1 VGDGFVVYGSQGI
14 TDNLLLTEAFISDDR
29 GHTEHDGYTKQSSAS
44 ASDRV
49 QTGDFIR
56 LGDVKLSSIWW
67 WFIDKDKSDS
77 RLFCD
82 RRFADQDAFPT
93 GCMAVGEQVG
103 ANVTQLCSKTRLFLQ
118 AEVVEYV
125 DDVQI
130 VRITNSLPNWIRG
143 IASSPFPRDGKSH

>member
-1 VGDGFVVYGSQGI
+1 VDDGFVVYGSQGI

-29 GHTEHDGYTKQSSAS
+29 EHTEHDGYTKQSP

-49 QTGDFIR
+49 QTGDFIT
-56 LGDVKLSSIWW
+56 LGDVKLSSVWC

-77 RLFCD
+77 CCFCD
-82 RRFADQDAFPT
+82 RRFVDQDAFPT

-125 DDVQI
+125 DNVQI
-130 VRITNSLPNWIRG
+130 VRITNYPPN
-143 IASSPFPRDGKSH
+143 